1 MKEWKSP
8 IPLKVHL
15 IWIGGDPPD
24 YFKYILDSFEKNMS
38 EFDIKIWGNKEL
50 NKKNFP
56 ITWEYI
62 KKAKRFQGKP
72 MKEDEDLGGHI
83 YIMKREN
90 HIYIL
95 NGLKLQI

>member
-8 IPLKVHL
+8 IPRKVHL

-24 YFKYILDSFEKNMS
+24 YFKYILDSFYKNMS
-38 EFDIKIWGNKEL
+38 EFEIKIWGNKEL

-62 KKAKRFQGKP
+62 KKAKRMHGKP
-72 MKEDEDLGGHI
+72 IREDGEF
-83 YIMKREN
+83 
-90 HIYIL
+90 
-95 NGLKLQI
+95 